1 MRFSACMQQVASA
14 IQFAV
19 HGLFACFAAVDQRA
33 IERVDAEGLPLW
45 IYGQCVSINGIC
57 QVGFIALHGLYS
69 CRYVAAEAHIHTRWR
84 ATWCSIW
91 HHVAL
96 EWVQGGCG
104 LL

>member
-1 MRFSACMQQVASA
+1 MRFGACMQQVASA
-14 IQFAV
+14 VQLAV
-19 HGLFACFAAVDQRA
+19 HSLFACFATVDQRA
-33 IERVDAEGLPLW
+33 IERVDTEGLPLW
-45 IYGQCVSINGIC
+45 IYGQCVSINAIC
-57 QVGFIALHGLYS
+57 KVGLIALHGLYS
-69 CRYVAAEAHIHTRWR
+69 CRHVATEAHIHTRWR